1 MVCVHLFR
9 LTLTAISAWR
19 FPMAKTDEERMTQR
33 SVALPP
39 ALWARVEAYA
49 AKMSAVKIS
58 HSAAI
63 RDALTRYF
71 DSIELPSPDEA
82 KPVAKKGAKGR

>member
-1 MVCVHLFR
+1 
-9 LTLTAISAWR
+9 
-19 FPMAKTDEERMTQR
+19 MAKTDDERMIQR

-71 DSIELPSPDEA
+71 DSIELPAQPEA
-82 KPVAKKGAKGR
+82 SGAGKSSAKTGAKKGATRR

>member
-1 MVCVHLFR
+1 
-9 LTLTAISAWR
+9 
-19 FPMAKTDEERMTQR
+19 MAKTDEERMVQR

-49 AKMSAVKIS
+49 AKISAVKIS

-71 DSIELPSPDEA
+71 DTIELPSQGEVSGTGKTSA
-82 KPVAKKGAKGR
+82 KPTAKKGAKAR